1 MYPAMKPIAY
11 SSYDTGPGT
20 ADDLKRSL
28 DLVDATPPTPPA
40 LRPSSHDPLGGV
52 KAILAPLCG
61 ITDAIF
67 RRICL
72 DKGADMVVTE
82 MISSEG
88 IVRNSSHIRAIRSL
102 DMSQGP
108 LSLQIFGADP
118 DTMGDAAAVLSE
130 LQPRFLDMNFGCP
143 VRKIVTKSGGSAILR
158 DVDLLHRIC
167 RRVVERS
174 SVPVSAKI
182 RAGWDKPTAG
192 SLREI
197 GSAIE
202 DAGVSMVSIHA
213 RTKKQA
219 FRGRANW
226 ELIRELKESVS
237 IPVIGNGDVVDA
249 ESYFRIREETGCD
262 AVMIGR
268 GAIGNP
274 WIFEE
279 IRAAEEGRAYTA
291 PTPEARVLALLTH
304 VRLAVESM
312 GEPMGII
319 LTRKVMSAYLKRLPN
334 ARELRGRIMTCDRLD
349 ALERI
354 FGDYLDHLGTN
365 GSELDPAD
373 GTAAAVV

>member
-1 MYPAMKPIAY
+1 MVPKLI
-11 SSYDTGPGT
+11 SFGVFGRT
-20 ADDLKRSL
+20 AVVQAVQDY
-28 DLVDATPPTPPA
+28 
-40 LRPSSHDPLGGV
+40 
-52 KAILAPLCG
+52 
-61 ITDAIF
+61 
-67 RRICL
+67 RR
-72 DKGADMVVTE
+72 AVT
-82 MISSEG
+82 
-88 IVRNSSHIRAIRSL
+88 L
-102 DMSQGP
+102 GP

-118 DTMGDAAAVLSE
+118 DTMGEAAAILSE

-143 VRKIVTKSGGSAILR
+143 VRKIVTKSGGSAVLR

-197 GSAIE
+197 GSVIE
-202 DAGVSMVSIHA
+202 DVGVSMVSIHA

-249 ESYFRIREETGCD
+249 DSYFRIREETGCD

-274 WIFEE
+274 WIFDE
-279 IRAAEEGRAYTA
+279 IRAAEAGRPYTPPA
-291 PTPEARVLALLTH
+291 PEERVMALLTH
-304 VRLAVESM
+304 VRLAVESL
-312 GEPMGII
+312 GEPTGII

-354 FGDYLDHLGTN
+354 FGDYLQHLGAN
-365 GSELDPAD
+365 GSEAAD
-373 GTAAAVV
+373 DAAAAVGV